1 MYTTPLERR
10 RMADISAA
18 IERARAYATEQ
29 DVPLT
34 AERLAAEL
42 DMALDMVHAIARG
55 EYAAKSRSAAEKAEA
70 IRRAC
75 GEATASV
82 VEHAMRRGSGTNMHL
97 LYLKNNAGY
106 EQGKGQKETKED
118 KLPPVIFVGEEDI
131 PE

>member
-1 MYTTPLERR
+1 MGNSNFERR
-10 RMADISAA
+10 RLADITAA
-18 IERARAYATEQ
+18 IERAKTYAQEQ

-42 DMALDMVHAIARG
+42 DMALGTIHAIARG
-55 EYAAKSRSAAEKAEA
+55 EYNPSSRSGAEKAEA

-82 VEHAMRRGSGTNMHL
+82 VEHAMRRGSSTNMHL
-97 LYLKNNAGY
+97 LYLKNMAGY
-106 EQGKGQKETKED
+106 EQDRNTKKEEC
-118 KLPPVIFVGEEDI
+118 PPVIFVGEEDI